1 MVDAEYRLES
11 GMDKNID
18 FDKKINQYILE
29 VCIHCGKIIRTKDKK
44 KLILFMLDHYGSDD
58 VRLCKDKFYGK
69 FTFNLVNWKSRNY

>member
-1 MVDAEYRLES
+1 MEDAVYHLGS

-44 KLILFMLDHYGSDD
+44 RLVLFMLDHYGKDNI
-58 VRLCKDKFYGK
+58 RLCKDKFYGK
-69 FTFNLVNWKSRNY
+69 IIFSLVNWKHRNY